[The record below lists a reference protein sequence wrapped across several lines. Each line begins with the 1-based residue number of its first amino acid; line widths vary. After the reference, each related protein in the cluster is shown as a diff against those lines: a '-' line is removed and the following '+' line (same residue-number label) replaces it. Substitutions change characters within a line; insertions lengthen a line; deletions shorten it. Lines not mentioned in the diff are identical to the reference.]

1 MAATSFAFETIEATR
16 QPQSTCTPGERDMIL
31 IAAAAAAVLGP
42 NVVIHGVRPWTEPAS
57 AWAREGRLCLQDS
70 HCLPRQ
76 RVMVRG
82 LVDWGVQKS

>member
-1 MAATSFAFETIEATR
+1 MAATSLAFETIETER
-16 QPQSTCTPGERDMIL
+16 QSEAFLAPGDRDVVL

-42 NVVIHGVRPWTEPAS
+42 NIVIHGVRPWTEPTS
-57 AWAREGRLCLQDS
+57 AWTREGRICLQDS

-82 LVDWGVQKS
+82 LVDWGVVKA